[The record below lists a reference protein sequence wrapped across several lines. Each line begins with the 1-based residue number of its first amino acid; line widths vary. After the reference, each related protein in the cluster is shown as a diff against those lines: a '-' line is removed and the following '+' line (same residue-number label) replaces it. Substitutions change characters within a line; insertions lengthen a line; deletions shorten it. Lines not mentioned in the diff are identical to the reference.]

1 MREPK
6 GEGEMNQTLTV
17 GIAGDWNESFPSH
30 RATNEALEHAARA
43 MSVLVEV
50 RWLPTPSLAAVGGE
64 AMLRQVDTLWC
75 APGSPYQ
82 SMDGAFHAI
91 RFAREEGRPFI
102 GT

>member
-1 MREPK
+1 MS
-6 GEGEMNQTLTV
+6 QALTV
-17 GIAGDWNESFPSH
+17 GIAGDWNESSPSH

-43 MSVLVEV
+43 LSVPVEV
-50 RWLPTPSLAAVGGE
+50 RWLPTLSLAAEGGE
-64 AMLRQVDTLWC
+64 AMLRQSDALWC

-82 SMDGAFHAI
+82 SMEGALYAI